1 MYLVSCVLET
11 YIMRIYII
19 IIVYSGGIKDIS
31 LIERLIIK
39 DISSI
44 DRLINDLLMTYI
56 SWNSSQSDLT

>member
-1 MYLVSCVLET
+1 
-11 YIMRIYII
+11 MRIYII